1 MTNYPIG
8 DFLIRIGNAAMAGKK
23 EVSVA
28 STKLIKETALALKKA
43 GYLAEVEE
51 KKGVLNVTL
60 AIKSK
65 KPIPIPEGVTVE
77 ISGTKVDV
85 TGPKGTLSKKFSRL
99 AVTEVKD
106 GNVLVS
112 TKGKTKAAMAVW
124 GTVRPIISSMIDGVT
139 KGWTKELELVG
150 TGYRAEVQ
158 GNTLVLTVGYSHP
171 INIEAPEGI
180 SFKVEKTF
188 ITVEGADKELVGQI
202 SANIRKVRPPEPYK
216 GKGIKYKDEVIRRKA
231 GKAAKTVG
239 DP

>member
-1 MTNYPIG
+1 MSKIG
-8 DFLIRIGNAAMAGKK
+8 KQ
-23 EVSVA
+23 
-28 STKLIKETALALKKA
+28 
-43 GYLAEVEE
+43 
-51 KKGVLNVTL
+51 
-60 AIKSK
+60 
-65 KPIPIPEGVTVE
+65 PIPIPEGVTVE

-99 AVTEVKD
+99 AVIEVKD

-124 GTVRPIISSMIDGVT
+124 GTVRSIISSMIDGVT

-239 DP
+239 APA